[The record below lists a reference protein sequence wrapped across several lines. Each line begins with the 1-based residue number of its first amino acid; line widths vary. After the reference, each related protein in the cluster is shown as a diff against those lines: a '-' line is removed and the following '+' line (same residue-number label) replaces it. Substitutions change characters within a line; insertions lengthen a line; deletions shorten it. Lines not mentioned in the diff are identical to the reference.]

1 MIEDEYYWR
10 NRELRHHVNV
20 IDGIEAPT
28 LILKNSTYLNTYT
41 KQWLQANIWI
51 YDDRIVYVGEKLPEK
66 QDTAEIIDCQG
77 KYLVPGYIEPHA
89 HPSQLYN
96 PEELAYHAAKTGTTT
111 LMNDNLLWHFLLD
124 KKKAFS
130 ILEEFNN
137 LPVSMYWWARF
148 DAQTA
153 LKDEEAL
160 FNTREVLSWLAHPS
174 VVQGGEL
181 TSWPRLLDGGDRLL
195 HWIQETKRH
204 GKPVEGH
211 FPGASEKTL
220 TKMKLFGVNADHESM
235 TGEEVIK
242 RLQLGYQVGLRY
254 SSIRPDLPKLIE
266 EIVAAKLPTY
276 ENLTMTTDGSTPG
289 FYENGLLN
297 VCIEIAIDKGVPIED
312 AYLMASYNAAKHFR
326 LEEQLGSIA
335 PGRIAHINILRE
347 KSNPHPESVLAK
359 GKWIVKADEAQAV
372 TPSIDWEQ
380 YNIKPLTSDAVLKE
394 TDLQFSVPIGLDM
407 VNDVIIKPYAIE
419 MDITPEEL
427 PANKGDAF
435 LLLMDRNGE
444 WRVNTTIRGFT
455 EKLGGL
461 ASSYSTTGDF
471 VFIGKS
477 KSDMLLAGNRLKEIG
492 GGIVLV
498 HNGEV
503 LVELPLTLGGV
514 MFNGK
519 MSTLIEKEKQ
529 LKETLAEFGYS
540 HNDPIYTIYFLS
552 STHLPY
558 IRITQQGIVDVKKKK
573 YSSRLRCVR
582 IYNRILHRYLIEET
596 YAKVL
601 GINEKNSLCFA
612 SVYASCCLFQ

>member
-1 MIEDEYYWR
+1 MIEAEYYWR

-28 LILKNSTYLNTYT
+28 LVLKNSTYLNTYT
-41 KQWLQANIWI
+41 KQWLQANIWVH
-51 YDDRIVYVGEKLPEK
+51 DDRIVYVGEMLPEK
-66 QDTAEIIDCQG
+66 QDAVEMIDCEG

-111 LMNDNLLWHFLLD
+111 LVNDNLLWRFLLD

-130 ILEEFNN
+130 VLEAFDE
-137 LPVSMYWWARF
+137 LPISMYWWARF
-148 DAQTA
+148 DSQTA
-153 LKDEEAL
+153 LKDEDAL
-160 FNTREVLSWLAHPS
+160 FNTKEVLSWLLHPS

-195 HWIQETKRH
+195 HWIQEAKRH
-204 GKPVEGH
+204 RKPVEGH

-235 TGEEVIK
+235 TGEEVMK
-242 RLQLGYQVGLRY
+242 RLQLGYQVALRH

-266 EIVAAKLPTY
+266 EIVEADLPTY
-276 ENLTMTTDGSTPG
+276 ENLTMTTDGSTPE

-297 VCIEIAIDKGVPIED
+297 VCIEIAIDKGIPLED

-347 KSNPHPESVLAK
+347 KSDPHPESVLAK
-359 GKWIVKADEAQAV
+359 GQWIVKVNEAQ
-372 TPSIDWEQ
+372 TISSSIEWEK
-380 YNIKPLTSDAVLKE
+380 YGIKPFYDVDLKE

-407 VNDVIIKPYAIE
+407 VNEVIIKPYAIE
-419 MDITPEEL
+419 MDITPETL
-427 PANKGDAF
+427 PANKNDAF
-435 LLLMDRNGE
+435 LLLMDRNGK

-455 EKLGGL
+455 KKLGGL
-461 ASSYSTTGDF
+461 ASSYSTTGDLI
-471 VFIGKS
+471 FIGKN

-498 HNGEV
+498 HNEEV
-503 LVELPLTLGGV
+503 LFELPLTLGGV
-514 MFNGK
+514 MFDGE
-519 MSTLIEKEKQ
+519 MHTLIEKEKE
-529 LKETLAEFGYS
+529 LKRILSEFGYS
-540 HNDPIYTIYFLS
+540 HHDPVYTIYFLS

-558 IRITQQGIVDVKKKK
+558 IRITQRGIIDIKKK
-573 YSSRLRCVR
+573 
-582 IYNRILHRYLIEET
+582 E
-596 YAKVL
+596 VL
-601 GINEKNSLCFA
+601 FPA
-612 SVYASCCLFQ
+612 TMR

>member
-41 KQWLQANIWI
+41 KQWLHANIWVH
-51 YDDRIVYVGEKLPEK
+51 DDRIVYVGGKLPQK
-66 QDTAEIIDCQG
+66 LDMVEIIDCEG
-77 KYLVPGYIEPHA
+77 KFLVPGYIEPHA

-111 LMNDNLLWHFLLD
+111 LMNDNLLWNFLLD

-130 ILEEFNN
+130 ILEDFNN
-137 LPVSMYWWARF
+137 LPISMYWWARF
-148 DAQTA
+148 DSQTA

-160 FNTREVLSWLAHPS
+160 FNTKEVLSWLAHPS

-195 HWIQETKRH
+195 HWIQETKRY

-235 TGEEVIK
+235 TGEDVIK

-266 EIVAAKLPTY
+266 EIVAANLPTY

-347 KSNPHPESVLAK
+347 KDNPHPESVLAK
-359 GKWIVKADEAQAV
+359 GQWIVKADEVQEV
-372 TPSIDWEQ
+372 TPSIDWEK
-380 YNIKPLTSDAVLKE
+380 YDIKPLTSEGDLKE

-407 VNDVIIKPYAIE
+407 INDVIIKPYAIE
-419 MDITPEEL
+419 MDITLEAL
-427 PANKGDAF
+427 PANKEDAF
-435 LLLMDRNGE
+435 LLLMDRKGK

-455 EKLGGL
+455 KNLGGL

-471 VFIGKS
+471 IFIGKS
-477 KSDMLLAGNRLKEIG
+477 KSDMLLAWKRMKEIG

-514 MFNGK
+514 MYNGE
-519 MSTLIEKEKQ
+519 MSALIEKEKQ
-529 LKETLAEFGYS
+529 LKKTLAEFGYS
-540 HNDPIYTIYFLS
+540 YNDPVYTIYFLS

-558 IRITQQGIVDVKKKK
+558 IRITQQGIVDVKKK
-573 YSSRLRCVR
+573 
-582 IYNRILHRYLIEET
+582 E
-596 YAKVL
+596 VL
-601 GINEKNSLCFA
+601 FPA
-612 SVYASCCLFQ
+612 TMR

>member
-1 MIEDEYYWR
+1 MIENEYYWR
-10 NRELRHHVNV
+10 SRELRHHVRV
-20 IDGIEAPT
+20 IDGTEAPT

-51 YDDRIVYVGEKLPEK
+51 ANDRIVYVGEELPVK
-66 QDTAEIIDCQG
+66 QDGTEIIDCEG

-89 HPSQLYN
+89 HPFQLYN

-111 LMNDNLLWHFLLD
+111 LINDNLAWHFLLD

-130 ILEEFNN
+130 LLEDFDK
-137 LPVSMYWWARF
+137 LPISMYWWSRF
-148 DAQTA
+148 DSQTA

-160 FNTREVLSWLAHPS
+160 FNTEEILAWLSHPS

-181 TSWPRLLDGGDRLL
+181 TSWPSLLDGGDRLL
-195 HWIQETKRH
+195 YWIQETKRN

-235 TGEEVIK
+235 TGEDVIK

-254 SSIRPDLPKLIE
+254 SSIRPDLPKLID

-276 ENLTMTTDGSTPG
+276 ENLTMNTDGSTPA
-289 FYENGLLN
+289 FYEQGLLN
-297 VCIEIAIDKGVPIED
+297 VCIEIAIAKGIPLED
-312 AYLMASYNAAKHFR
+312 AYMMASYNAAKHLR

-359 GKWIVKADEAQAV
+359 GQWIVKEDEIQEV
-372 TPSIDWEQ
+372 DQMIDWAKYDIE
-380 YNIKPLTSDAVLKE
+380 PLSCDWDVTKA
-394 TDLQFSVPIGLDM
+394 DLQFSVPVGLDLI
-407 VNDVIIKPYAIE
+407 NDVIIKPYVIE
-419 MDITPEEL
+419 MDITLDEL
-427 PANKGDAF
+427 PTNREDAF
-435 LLLMDRNGE
+435 LLLIDRNGK
-444 WRVNTTIRGFT
+444 WRVNSTIRGVT
-455 EKLGGL
+455 DRLGAL
-461 ASSYSTTGDF
+461 ASSYSTTGDL

-477 KSDMLLAGNRLKEIG
+477 KSDILLASKRLKEIG

-498 HNGEV
+498 HQGEV
-503 LVELPLTLGGV
+503 LFELPLNLSGI

-529 LKETLAEFGYS
+529 LKTILSEFGYKHS
-540 HNDPIYTIYFLS
+540 DLIYTIFFLS

-558 IRITQQGIVDVKKKK
+558 VRITQQGIVDVKKK
-573 YSSRLRCVR
+573 
-582 IYNRILHRYLIEET
+582 E
-596 YAKVL
+596 VL
-601 GINEKNSLCFA
+601 FPA
-612 SVYASCCLFQ
+612 TMR